1 LSLAAAAAVVRGVNA
16 LQALLDTVAQGVVL
30 AAGRMFLLQLQ
41 DLAQQKLLLSVRAAQ
56 AELLLQQMT
65 QQQATQVLVAAL
77 HLLG

>member
-1 LSLAAAAAVVRGVNA
+1 LAAAAAVVRGVNA